1 MNISLPQNYVR
12 LSAMMFL
19 QFGIYGLWLPIA
31 GRFLTADPAT
41 EGGLGFTEGQMGM
54 IVGIAASVGA
64 LCSPLIVQF
73 ADRRFPAQKFLAVL
87 MMVGGL
93 LKICIY
99 PQSTFIAW
107 LLLSVSFTL
116 MFMPAAAICNAV
128 AMRHLDEPSRQFP
141 GVRLWTAVA
150 WVLVGW
156 TFSFL
161 VLKTNVQP
169 SWLPPFFKGDDVPMV
184 AAEMKKSV
192 VWSGIMAFGY
202 GVWAFFFLP
211 HTPPVKSESGR
222 LAVADA
228 FSLLKIPS
236 IAVLLLV
243 TLIISPMNTIYF
255 MQCAKFLTK
264 AGLDQAYLM
273 PAMAIGQFCEI
284 LMYIV
289 LGRLLPK
296 LGFRTVLSIGI
307 GAYVFRFWLFGSVG
321 LPLGVMVAGQAIHG
335 LCYAFFTSTCFIYIN
350 KVAPKDIGSTAQS
363 LFNFIWYGIGPLL
376 AVLLNGVLAANFA
389 KTGKT
394 FELSEFQP
402 FWYSLGAITFVG
414 LIVFILFFRDAK
426 QPESEA

>member
-1 MNISLPQNYVR
+1 
-12 LSAMMFL
+12 
-19 QFGIYGLWLPIA
+19 
-31 GRFLTADPAT
+31 
-41 EGGLGFTEGQMGM
+41 
-54 IVGIAASVGA
+54 
-64 LCSPLIVQF
+64 
-73 ADRRFPAQKFLAVL
+73 
-87 MMVGGL
+87 
-93 LKICIY
+93 
-99 PQSTFIAW
+99 
-107 LLLSVSFTL
+107 